1 MITEDYISF
10 ETAKLLKEKGFYQ
23 DFYNSFMP
31 VWHYN
36 GNNKVLSFT
45 EDDSYPS
52 ETQEWYSAPT
62 LQMVMKWLR
71 EVHGFHI
78 MVDCIGSENYM
89 PTIQFIHTSKDIDIK
104 SKTSKIGGNGFDSY
118 EQACEEAIKYC
129 LENLI

>member
-1 MITEDYISF
+1 MITEDYVSF

-23 DFYNSFMP
+23 DFYNSFIP

-62 LQMVMKWLR
+62 LQMAMKWLR
-71 EVHGFHI
+71 EVHNLALNVCYLLGMWSYSVYRIDVNSSGFN
-78 MVDCIGSENYM
+78 SE
-89 PTIQFIHTSKDIDIK
+89 D
-104 SKTSKIGGNGFDSY
+104 FDTY
-118 EQACEEAIKYC
+118 EEACEAGIRYC